1 MMALAEALAA
11 WAGAALGQ
19 AVLVFLRVAAVSALL
34 PGFGGFELPAR
45 VRLGAALA
53 FTALVLPLV
62 ADSLPDVDLRAGPP
76 WRFLATEIAAGL
88 AMGLVLRLSVV
99 ALQFAGSVAAQSM
112 SLAQI
117 FGGAAAEPMP
127 ALGSLLLIGGVALAT
142 AGGLHVTVTASL
154 AASYGV
160 LPPGVFPLA
169 GDLAEWGVARMA
181 ETLAVGFGL
190 AAPFLLVAVIY
201 NLALGLINR
210 AMPQLMVALVG
221 APAIAWAGLTL
232 LALAAPAML
241 SLWLDWAGRLI
252 ADPFAVP

>member
-1 MMALAEALAA
+1 MIALAEAFAA

-34 PGFGGFELPAR
+34 PGFGGFDLPAR

-62 ADSLPDVDLRAGPP
+62 AESLPPIDLRAGPP
-76 WRFLATEIAAGL
+76 WRFIATEIAAGVAL
-88 AMGLVLRLSVV
+88 GLVFRLSVI
-99 ALQFAGSVAAQSM
+99 ALQFAGSVAAQST

-127 ALGSLLLIGGVALAT
+127 ALGNLLLVGGVALAM
-142 AGGLHVTVTASL
+142 AAGLHVSVTASL

-160 LPPGVFPLA
+160 LPPGVVPLA
-169 GDLAEWGVARMA
+169 GDLAEWGIARMA
-181 ETLAVGFGL
+181 EALAVGFGL

-201 NLALGLINR
+201 NVALGLINR

-221 APAIAWAGLTL
+221 APAIAWAGLAL

-241 SLWLDWAGRLI
+241 ALWLDWAGRLI
-252 ADPFAVP
+252 ADPFALP